1 MWLFLILQIFFTKF
15 FQKNYKL
22 LIISEK
28 NFKDFFGH
36 FCTTPIFSLILQS
49 NRILTMNKYL
59 EIFSCFAKIGAFT
72 IGGGYAMIPIIQ
84 KEVVEKKGWIEE
96 EDFMDVLAISQSAPG
111 LLAVNISIFL
121 GYRLK
126 GVKGSIVATLG
137 SVLPSFLIILLIA
150 MFFAGYQDNPTV
162 IKIFKGIRPVVVSL
176 IAVPVINMARK
187 AKLNIYT
194 GMLAVATALLVTF
207 LKVSPIYILMVAGIF
222 FILPKYIKRKN

>member
-1 MWLFLILQIFFTKF
+1 MWLFLNLQIFFTKF
-15 FQKNYKL
+15 FQKNYKS

-28 NFKDFFGH
+28 NFKEFFGH
-36 FCTTPIFSLILQS
+36 FCTTPIFSLILHS

-176 IAVPVINMARK
+176 IAVPVINMAKK

>member
-1 MWLFLILQIFFTKF
+1 
-15 FQKNYKL
+15 
-22 LIISEK
+22 
-28 NFKDFFGH
+28 
-36 FCTTPIFSLILQS
+36 
-49 NRILTMNKYL
+49 MNKYL

-84 KEVVEKKGWIEE
+84 KEVMEKKGWIEE

-150 MFFAGYQDNPTV
+150 MFFAGYQDNPTI

-176 IAVPVINMARK
+176 IAVPVINMAKK

-207 LKVSPIYILMVAGIF
+207 LKVSPIYILMMAGIF

>member
-1 MWLFLILQIFFTKF
+1 
-15 FQKNYKL
+15 
-22 LIISEK
+22 
-28 NFKDFFGH
+28 
-36 FCTTPIFSLILQS
+36 
-49 NRILTMNKYL
+49 MNKYL

-150 MFFAGYQDNPTV
+150 MFFAGYQDNPTI

-176 IAVPVINMARK
+176 IAVTVINMAKK

-207 LKVSPIYILMVAGIF
+207 LKVSPIYILMMAGIF